1 MTDSEHQTPE
11 APKAPEAQ
19 PAATAPPPTPP
30 STDPRIVAPQRT
42 PFLAGVLSAVLPGF
56 GNVYNG
62 LFTRGLLNFLI
73 FVSIFFT
80 AIQSNGGP
88 ELALLLPA
96 MLFTWLFGIVDAY
109 RNSMLINLG
118 ATEMELQDNLPD
130 MKAGG
135 GLAVGVA
142 LFLIGLYGFLTQ
154 ALDFDLTIIF
164 DYWYLILMG
173 FGGWLIFH
181 GLQSR
186 KKSTTE
192 AGWSEDS

>member
-11 APKAPEAQ
+11 APEAQ
-19 PAATAPPPTPP
+19 PAAAAPPPTPP
-30 STDPRIVAPQRT
+30 SLDPRIVPPQRN
-42 PFLAGVLSAVLPGF
+42 PFLAGVFSAILPGF

-88 ELALLLPA
+88 ELALLMPA

-109 RNSMLINLG
+109 RNAMLINLG
-118 ATEMELQDNLPD
+118 ATEMELQENLPD

-186 KKSTTE
+186 KKETAG
-192 AGWSEDS
+192 AGWSDET